1 MKYTPKNPNEHKF
14 KPSIPKLQ
22 GFNKRQ
28 TNKKKKQKLSISI
41 ETNKMSIMDILFSG
55 QSITKLTGY
64 MRLSYFEEMMYN
76 CRPKRYGYEYIQ
88 YKISTKKPA
97 KRDLEDDD
105 YTGGSLLNTLQHT
118 IEVNAEA
125 NMRFLSTGHHP
136 RHRSYFDLEEHFQP
150 FTGSV
155 GNYYTILGEDD
166 YMLQRPSDMYC
177 FYYYQYTEYA
187 KLPIKFTWYSP
198 LTVVDDTLIPSKSAS
213 TSWLRELK
221 RDALLACLSK
231 GNVYEYYKTIRYV
244 LTKFA
249 KGVDI
254 DKWRHTADI
263 ENKRQNMMVLE

>member
-88 YKISTKKPA
+88 YKISTKKLP
-97 KRDLEDDD
+97 KYTYDLETYE
-105 YTGGSLLNTLQHT
+105 YTGESLLNTLQHT

-125 NMRFLSTGHHP
+125 NLRYMSPGFNPRLFTDAFNNYTGHSGNHYP
-136 RHRSYFDLEEHFQP
+136 R
-150 FTGSV
+150 
-155 GNYYTILGEDD
+155 LGEDD
-166 YMLQRPSDMYC
+166 YMLQRPSDIYS
-177 FYYYQYTEYA
+177 FYYQQYLEYT
-187 KLPIKFTWYSP
+187 KMTIKF
-198 LTVVDDTLIPSKSAS
+198 V
-213 TSWLRELK
+213 
-221 RDALLACLSK
+221 
-231 GNVYEYYKTIRYV
+231 
-244 LTKFA
+244 
-249 KGVDI
+249 
-254 DKWRHTADI
+254 
-263 ENKRQNMMVLE
+263 